1 MAFLEATVHVPVW
14 LVLLTIIVL
23 IIVVAVDAAILWYDR
38 QRARRIRFIRADRD
52 ALEEKLRELIP
63 NFHYTYTED

>member
-63 NFHYTYTED
+63 NFHYAYTED